1 MLSVFIIHC
10 STDAILFNFLE
21 QYIRRL
27 EGPIAMQVWPR
38 YMQLTK
44 EIVSSVKDYKAQS
57 FDTLRC
63 LSALA
68 EKVTQT
74 AAMEDRRIRKELQAS
89 HSPLQIYRPYSD
101 RNVRILMANYWT
113 CASHS
118 SGDHK
123 IMGRG
128 FVARQRNHWLR
139 MGMNLHFFPETKS

>member
-1 MLSVFIIHC
+1 VFIIHD

-44 EIVSSVKDYKAQS
+44 EIVSSVKDYKIQS
-57 FDTLRC
+57 FDALRC

-89 HSPLQIYRPYSD
+89 RSP
-101 RNVRILMANYWT
+101 
-113 CASHS
+113 
-118 SGDHK
+118 
-123 IMGRG
+123 
-128 FVARQRNHWLR
+128 
-139 MGMNLHFFPETKS
+139 